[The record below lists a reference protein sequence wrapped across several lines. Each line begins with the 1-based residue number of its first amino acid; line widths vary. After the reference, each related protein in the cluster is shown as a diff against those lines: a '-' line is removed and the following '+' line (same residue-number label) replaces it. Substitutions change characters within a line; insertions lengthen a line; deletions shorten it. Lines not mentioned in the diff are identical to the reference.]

1 METILSN
8 LEYFFMASLLLW
20 HLTSADTPNMADCEP
35 KQCGNST
42 ISYPFWINGQQ
53 SSYCGYSTLEISCS
67 SSGKPALVQSYDSAY
82 YIKQLFYENN
92 SALLGDNIVDIITG
106 NCPPP
111 EFNVSLSFGPF
122 VISNTNKLMKFFW
135 NCATKPELS
144 SDFYPYSCG
153 TNESYVQIQNYT
165 QGDSED
171 NKANCTIST
180 VPFLGSNGG
189 TVNQYLSL
197 MKEGFLVTW
206 TVASC
211 TDCKASNGQCGFNSS
226 NSMFMCICANGT
238 YATTCPDNPKQGSKT
253 RLEAGLLGSLGG
265 AFFLV
270 MVFLIIFK
278 LRRNYNAQENI
289 EKLLEQYGSLA
300 PRRYKYSELKKIT
313 QSFQDKLGKGGFGT
327 VYKGKQPDGRMVAVK
342 FLHNSTSN
350 GEEFLNEV
358 VSIGRTSHVNVV
370 SLLGFCIEGS
380 KRALVYEY
388 MPNRS
393 LDMYI
398 YSENPKTVLGW
409 EKLYDIAIGVAR
421 GLEYLHRGCST
432 HIVHFDIKPQNILLD
447 DDFCPKIADFGLA
460 KLCPPKESV
469 LSSMVDMRGTIG
481 FIAPEVFSR
490 GVGVVSTKS
499 DVYSYG
505 MMLLEMVGGRKNMK
519 QSVRNS
525 SEMYFPHWI
534 YDRVAEGSGIEAC
547 DVTNETE
554 EIARKMALVGF
565 WCTQTIPANRPS
577 MGRVVEMLERSLS
590 ELELPPK
597 PYLCSPPRQSMELD
611 PNSLQSVDA
620 ISVQS
625 MGSTTPLSNSEPSD
639 GLR

>member
-1 METILSN
+1 METILSS
-8 LEYFFMASLLLW
+8 LEFIFMASLLLW
-20 HLTSADTPNMADCEP
+20 RLTSADTPNMTDCEP

-42 ISYPFWINGQQ
+42 ISYPFWINDQQ
-53 SSYCGYSTLEISCS
+53 PSYCGYSTLEISCS
-67 SSGKPALVQSYDSAY
+67 SSGKPVLVQSYDSAY
-82 YIKQLFYENN
+82 YIKQLFYQNN

-106 NCPPP
+106 NCSTPQ
-111 EFNVSLSFGPF
+111 FNVSLSFGPF

-135 NCATKPELS
+135 NCATTPKLS
-144 SDFYPYSCG
+144 SDFYSYSCG
-153 TNESYVQIQNYT
+153 TNKSYVQIQNYT

-171 NKANCTIST
+171 NKINCSIST

-211 TDCKASNGQCGFNSS
+211 SDCKASNGQCGFNSS
-226 NSMFMCICANGT
+226 NSMFMCICADGT
-238 YATTCPDNPKQGSKT
+238 YAMTCPDNPKQGSRA

-270 MVFLIIFK
+270 MVFLIFFK
-278 LRRNYNAQENI
+278 LRRNYNTQENI

-313 QSFQDKLGKGGFGT
+313 KSFRDKLGKGGFGT

-388 MPNRS
+388 MSN
-393 LDMYI
+393 
-398 YSENPKTVLGW
+398 SEV
-409 EKLYDIAIGVAR
+409 
-421 GLEYLHRGCST
+421 
-432 HIVHFDIKPQNILLD
+432 
-447 DDFCPKIADFGLA
+447 
-460 KLCPPKESV
+460 
-469 LSSMVDMRGTIG
+469 
-481 FIAPEVFSR
+481 
-490 GVGVVSTKS
+490 
-499 DVYSYG
+499 
-505 MMLLEMVGGRKNMK
+505 
-519 QSVRNS
+519 
-525 SEMYFPHWI
+525 YFPHWI
-534 YDRVAEGSGIEAC
+534 YDRVAEGSKIEAC

-597 PYLCSPPRQSMELD
+597 PYL
-611 PNSLQSVDA
+611 QSVDA

-625 MGSTTPLSNSEPSD
+625 MDSTAPSSNSEPSD